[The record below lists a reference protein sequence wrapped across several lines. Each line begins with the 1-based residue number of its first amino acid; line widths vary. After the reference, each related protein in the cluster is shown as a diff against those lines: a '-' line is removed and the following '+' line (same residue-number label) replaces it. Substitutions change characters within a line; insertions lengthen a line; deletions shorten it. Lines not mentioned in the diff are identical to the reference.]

1 MSENGKKNIFVVE
14 SLLGTQK
21 LLTCFHDA
29 KAWCNNNAI
38 LETIWGFQCHRNW

>member
-38 LETIWGFQCHRNW
+38 LETIW